1 MKKKRRNAGAAA
13 AAPAATP
20 DASASP
26 RVRRR
31 ELTEDE
37 KREEAR
43 RRAFSLTKWELA
55 ILTMVRK
62 SINTLFWGAFSML
75 NMISLPRQAQDE
87 DRKS

>member
-1 MKKKRRNAGAAA
+1 MKKKRRNSGAAA

-26 RVRRR
+26 RARRR

-62 SINTLFWGAFSML
+62 SIKMLFFWNCFNAKHDPFTKTGSG
-75 NMISLPRQAQDE
+75 R
-87 DRKS
+87 R